1 MVNTKIQ
8 PGIAMIIFVIC
19 LWGILIYANA
29 LNSRFQF
36 DDYPVIVH
44 NPVIQTGPLTSLW
57 QTVPHPTRL
66 VAYLSFALNYRIN
79 GLNPVGYHLVNI
91 LIHLVNAL
99 LVFQLVRLLFQT
111 PFLKDRRDE
120 HIIGS
125 AAVCASLFLCHPI
138 QTESV
143 TYITQRFTSLA
154 VLFYLA
160 SLCFY
165 LSGRLNV
172 LLNKNRALVL
182 FCASGLCAAAGM
194 LTKQITLTLP
204 VMILLTE
211 FLFFERKSRKAW
223 GGVIVPAVFLLLVI
237 PALYAFDAGGILSI
251 THQSGSHEGDV
262 ITSQS
267 YALTQPRVIMTYLK
281 LLFVPVNQNLLYD
294 FPMTRSL
301 FEWKTLLSCLFI
313 LFLVIAGIRLYR
325 VNRLYTFG
333 IFWFFITLL
342 VESTVI
348 PIRHVIFEHRLYLPS
363 VGFFLVITVL
373 LEQLFQNKRVFY
385 LAAVSLLVLL
395 SVLTVKRNLVW
406 QDGVTLWQDVVK
418 KSPRQARPYYNLG
431 YEHLK
436 KREPELALMNFS
448 KALDIKPDYFD
459 AYNNRSQVYF
469 DLGRLDKA
477 FEDINRAIKIDGQ
490 RAEAYLNRGMI
501 IRQMGQYE
509 PAIKDFSRAIELEPA
524 NYVYYL
530 NRGVTYGNITQF
542 ELALKDLNKSLEI
555 NPRYAKAYNARG
567 AVNLALS
574 RREDALD
581 DFNQA
586 IRYDPADLAAY
597 RNRSQLFQDNTQYD
611 LALNDLNKIIELDP
625 ADLDVYLRRAFVL
638 AKLDRLED
646 ALKDLST
653 IAARDP
659 ALPQISM
666 EKGKIYYRR
675 QQYRQAADEFDHAL
689 KQSPNDASAYL
700 LRGLC
705 HYELKQYQHAL
716 TDINK
721 AKELGQPV
729 DEHYLIQIKKAMGQ
743 S

>member
-1 MVNTKIQ
+1 MVKIKFQ
-8 PGIAMIIFVIC
+8 PNIAVTVFFIC

-44 NPVIQTGPLTSLW
+44 NPVIQNGPLTKLW
-57 QTVPHPTRL
+57 EAVPHPTRL
-66 VAYLSFALNYRIN
+66 VAYLTFALNYKMN
-79 GLNPVGYHLVNI
+79 GLNPAGYHLVNI
-91 LIHLVNAL
+91 LIHLINTG

-111 PFLKDRRDE
+111 PFLKDRREE
-120 HIIGS
+120 HVIGS
-125 AAVCASLFLCHPI
+125 AALCSLLFLCHPI

-160 SLCFY
+160 SLCLY
-165 LSGRLNV
+165 LGGRLNV
-172 LLNKNRALVL
+172 IQHRGRGLLFFSLS
-182 FCASGLCAAAGM
+182 CLCAVAGM
-194 LTKQITLTLP
+194 LTKQITMTLP
-204 VMILLTE
+204 MIILLTE
-211 FLFFERKSRKAW
+211 FLFFERKTKKAW
-223 GGVIVPAVFLLLVI
+223 GVLLVPVILLLLVI
-237 PALYAFDAGGILSI
+237 PALYAFNAGGILSI
-251 THQSGSHEGDV
+251 THESGSHQGDI

-294 FPMTRSL
+294 FSISRSL
-301 FEWKTLLSCLFI
+301 FEWKTLLSGLTILFI
-313 LFLVIAGIRLYR
+313 LLAGVRLYR
-325 VNRLYTFG
+325 INRLYTFG
-333 IFWFFITLL
+333 IGWFFITLM

-363 VGFFLVITVL
+363 IGFFLVSTVL
-373 LEQLFQNKRVFY
+373 LEQMFQNKRVFY
-385 LAAVSLLVLL
+385 PVAVSLIVLL
-395 SVLTVKRNLVW
+395 SILTVKRNVVW

-436 KREPELALMNFS
+436 NREPELALVNFS

-477 FEDINRAIKIDGQ
+477 FEDINRAIKIDGR

-509 PAIKDFSRAIELEPA
+509 TALKDFSRAIELDPQ
-524 NYVYYL
+524 NHVYYL
-530 NRGVTYGNITQF
+530 NRGLTYGNINQY
-542 ELALKDLNKSLEI
+542 ESALRDLNRSLEI
-555 NPRYAKAYNARG
+555 NPRYAKAYNVRG
-567 AVNLALS
+567 AIYMALS
-574 RREDALD
+574 RRSEALD
-581 DFNQA
+581 DFGRA
-586 IRYDPADLAAY
+586 VRFDPKDLDAY
-597 RNRSQLFQDNTQYD
+597 RNRLQLLQDNAQYEQ
-611 LALNDLNKIIELDP
+611 ALNDLNKIIGQDP
-625 ADLDVYLRRAFVL
+625 ADLDAYLRRAFVL
-638 AKLDRLED
+638 AKLDRLDD
-646 ALKDLST
+646 ALKDLSV
-653 IAARDP
+653 IAAKDP
-659 ALPQISM
+659 ALPKINL

-675 QQYRQAADEFDHAL
+675 QQYRQAAEEFDHAL
-689 KQSPNDASAYL
+689 KQSPNDASSYL

-705 HYELKQYQHAL
+705 HYELKEYQQAW

-721 AKELGQPV
+721 AKELGHPV